1 MSITLVMPSNYLI
14 LFCLLLLLPSIFPN
28 IRVGALN
35 LALPGGPRG
44 KPETRSSRASQKPR
58 ERERERE
65 RRGSLRASQN
75 RKPSCLRAHVIEFH
89 IMGRCSRCQK
99 RPPALGGP
107 GHQVPPLNRPLWRTR
122 GPGVPGA
129 LAHRAL
135 PGRRLPLASWA
146 GAGTSLRALPFPVAG
161 EAPEKNPL
169 CGRPPPTLVISIL
182 A

>member
-1 MSITLVMPSNYLI
+1 MHLRN
-14 LFCLLLLLPSIFPN
+14 
-28 IRVGALN
+28 
-35 LALPGGPRG
+35 PG
-44 KPETRSSRASQKPR
+44 
-58 ERERERE
+58 RE
-65 RRGSLRASQN
+65 RRGFLRASQN
-75 RKPSCLRAHVIEFH
+75 RKPSSLRAHVIDFH

-129 LAHRAL
+129 FALRAL
-135 PGRRLPLASWA
+135 LGRRLPLAYWA

-169 CGRPPPTLVISIL
+169 SGRPPPRLVRSIL